1 MMAAP
6 QIAIA
11 EPVIWNALGYPFEA
25 APMLAS
31 LAACL
36 SVRVWICLKDAPD
49 TLRARAIDLTVTG
62 IALLFSGAWVVLQ
75 RPSPFFALLSG
86 CGFGALGTGII
97 AVSLKWVKRLTPLA
111 DEDVVARSTTE
122 GAAIHQIERVRTT
135 ARRAQHSRHRRKH

>member
-1 MMAAP
+1 MTPAP
-6 QIAIA
+6 QFALV
-11 EPVIWNALGYPFEA
+11 EPVVWNALGYPFEA
-25 APMLAS
+25 APMLAA

-75 RPSPFFALLSG
+75 HPSPFFALLSG

-97 AVSLKWVKRLTPLA
+97 ALSLRWVKRLAPLA
-111 DEDVVARSTTE
+111 DEDLPARASAADQAFRRAGNARS
-122 GAAIHQIERVRTT
+122 A
-135 ARRAQHSRHRRKH
+135 ARRARPFRQRRR